1 MKISFFYEADCLTVY
16 LFALF
21 SLLSGCAEEEIAP
34 TFTMETEE
42 EIILE
47 SSAESEGTISFTST
61 REWKAT
67 TTEEWLDVSPSSGDA
82 GTYEIT
88 LTATSGNNSHVARTA
103 VVTLTSVTLVQ
114 SFTVEQLA
122 ADYVELEEDT
132 FHIMAEGGTL
142 SIPFTTNVDDDELS
156 VYGSSSNWLTQ
167 SARTRS
173 AVSYIINLT
182 VQPNTDGNSRTAYVF
197 FYKGSGREGI
207 LLNTA
212 TIVQEGVVSGES
224 VDYTEDGN
232 VRVLQEATE
241 GNGLPVVLMGDG
253 FIDTEITNGTYDRV
267 MEKAMENLFSEEPL
281 KSLRHHFNVYAITAV
296 SRHNSFG
303 SGYETVFN
311 CELEG
316 GSSTGISGDD
326 EKIQEYVSLV
336 PGIDLAQALVVVI
349 LNSSAYAGTTYFGY
363 SDGAGVVEFAIAYC
377 PVIYNLESESFRQV
391 LVHEA
396 VGHGFAKL
404 EDEYSYRENGS
415 IPASDV
421 KIVQYMQTL
430 GWARNVDFTTDTDKV
445 LWSAFLNDSRYS
457 SEGVGIYEGACT
469 YMTEVYRPTE
479 ESMMN
484 SNTTGFNAPS
494 REAIYD
500 AVMRRGSGRTPTYE
514 EFVTFDQPLQQQSRN
529 TVRITTLT
537 QEGRPFARPRFVN
550 QTLSQKWNDRKD

>member
-1 MKISFFYEADCLTVY
+1 MKNKFFMKLNVWTVY

-21 SLLSGCAEEEIAP
+21 FLLSGCAEEEIAP
-34 TFTMETEE
+34 AFTMETEE

-47 SSAESEGTISFTST
+47 SGAESGVTISFTSA
-61 REWKAT
+61 REWKTA
-67 TTEEWLDVSPSSGDA
+67 TTEEWLNVSPSSGDA
-82 GTYEIT
+82 GTYGLT
-88 LTATSGNNSHVARTA
+88 LTATSENNSHVARTA

-132 FHIMAEGGTL
+132 FHIMAEGGIL

-156 VYGSSSNWLTQ
+156 VYGSSGNWLTQ

-182 VQPNTDGNSRTAYVF
+182 VQPNTDGNSRTAYVL
-197 FYKGSGREGI
+197 FYKESGRERI

-212 TIVQEGVVSGES
+212 TIVQEGVASGES

-232 VRVLQEATE
+232 VRILQEATE
-241 GNGLPVVLMGDG
+241 ENGLPVVLMGDG

-281 KSLRHHFNVYAITAV
+281 KSLRYHFNVYAITAV

-336 PGIDLAQALVVVI
+336 PGIDLTQALAVVI

-363 SDGAGVVEFAIAYC
+363 SDESGVVEFAIAYC

-404 EDEYSYRENGS
+404 EDEYSYKENGS
-415 IPASDV
+415 IPASEV

-430 GWARNVDFTTDTDKV
+430 GWARNVDFTTDMDKV

-457 SEGVGIYEGACT
+457 SEGIGIYEGACT
-469 YMTEVYRPTE
+469 YMTGVYRPTE

-494 REAIYD
+494 RKAIYD
-500 AVMRRGSGRTPTYE
+500 AVMRRGSSKTTTYE
-514 EFVTFDQPLQQQSRN
+514 EFVTFDQPLQLQLRN
-529 TVRITTLT
+529 AVRVTTLT
-537 QEGRPFARPRFVN
+537 QEGRAFARPRFVN
-550 QTLSQKWNDRKD
+550 RTLSQKWNGRKD